1 MVKKPFSVRVEE
13 NVTVRFRALSAV
25 LNIDS
30 AKLLDVLVREKEKSL
45 TAEQEEAYRA
55 VLKVWRS
62 EDTIK

>member
-45 TAEQEEAYRA
+45 TEEQDKAYRA

>member
-25 LNIDS
+25 LNVDS

-45 TAEQEEAYRA
+45 TSEQEEAYRA
-55 VLKVWRS
+55 VLKVWKS